1 MTIGGSQD
9 TPTQE
14 RTVHPHPAHEGT
26 GTAALLSPGEKLHV
40 MHRRRFDK
48 DVRRHFVGQVEAYEH
63 GMARASGYV
72 FVIDDLSK
80 HLFVKRPDRRTKL
93 VPVASGDVIV
103 NVIPKDVDL
112 ERVTYELKE
121 RTLCVTDGSR
131 WSMDV
136 KEFGWG

>member
-1 MTIGGSQD
+1 MKLARPNQGSMK
-9 TPTQE
+9 P
-14 RTVHPHPAHEGT
+14 
-26 GTAALLSPGEKLHV
+26 ALLSPGEKIHV

-48 DVRRHFVGQVEAYEH
+48 DVRRHFVGQVEAYEQ
-63 GMARASGYV
+63 GIARAAGYV

-80 HLFVKRPDRRTKL
+80 HLFVKRPDRRRKL

-103 NVIPKDVDL
+103 NVIPDQVDL
-112 ERVTYELKE
+112 ERVTYEMKDRVL
-121 RTLCVTDGSR
+121 TVTDGSG